1 MVSEDSEE
9 LYEVERVEKAKVHKV
24 GSRKEWRYLVKWK
37 GYPSEENTWEL
48 STAFQGDA
56 VENFWK
62 EAETNGRIPTDLTK
76 WQHREEVGLK
86 QSESDV
92 IYIKKPTKRKA
103 EQSPSPHPETARAH
117 APRSASLKKS
127 AEPKAERH
135 SFLHPDAVG
144 MKTLSSDE
152 PSVRPS
158 RKLRSRLVSLD
169 SANNEADEGKKGLRT
184 AVLSA
189 VSTVSPPPAKQ
200 AKKTHRN
207 RSRELNRPEEAGK
220 WFPHISYDHSDC
232 EYSITSARSLKAR
245 ARP

>member
-1 MVSEDSEE
+1 M
-9 LYEVERVEKAKVHKV
+9 
-24 GSRKEWRYLVKWK
+24 
-37 GYPSEENTWEL
+37 
-48 STAFQGDA
+48 
-56 VENFWK
+56 ENFWK

-86 QSESDV
+86 QSESDGTLHELFVILTFIDDNIV

-169 SANNEADEGKKGLRT
+169 SANNEADEGKKDSGRPFCQLSRPYLHHRLSKPRRHT
-184 AVLSA
+184 ATEVAS
-189 VSTVSPPPAKQ
+189 
-200 AKKTHRN
+200 
-207 RSRELNRPEEAGK
+207 
-220 WFPHISYDHSDC
+220 
-232 EYSITSARSLKAR
+232 
-245 ARP
+245 